1 MRKNKL
7 VKILTISILVFFMN
21 AAILSASGTMIKQ
34 MQVNILPIHFKFNG
48 SELASPKDQ
57 QSFMYNNTVY
67 VPLRFIAYA
76 LDKSVQWDTAS
87 KTVTIAEPTARERI
101 QIEEFK
107 LNAELKS
114 TTQSVT
120 QVEKA
125 KIQKINAANAV
136 ITYVIDGKKLDSN
149 ISKSGYLVN
158 NALFVP
164 IRFLSEAVGHQVAW
178 DSKSFTVTAN
188 TKDYVEKDKET
199 TTPNQETGTDPKKG
213 DQSGNN
219 GKDTTAPGG
228 ATGGTGGNG
237 DGKPNNALY
246 DTITSKA
253 KSTLEAL
260 QSSTEDQ
267 FYALAKKY
275 VNATDAAEKTK
286 IKQEGQQ
293 LLDSTTSKFSG
304 IIASTK
310 QQLETNGFSTDVIKE
325 YQAEFDKQVKLGK
338 KILGDMVD

>member
-1 MRKNKL
+1 MKKNKFM
-7 VKILTISILVFFMN
+7 KILTISILVFFMN
-21 AAILSASGTMIKQ
+21 AAILSASGTANKQ

-48 SELASPKDQ
+48 TELVPPKDQ
-57 QSFMYNNTVY
+57 QSFMHNNTVY

-87 KTVTIAEPTARERI
+87 KTVTIAEPTAREKI

-114 TTQSVT
+114 MTQEVT
-120 QVEKA
+120 QNA
-125 KIQKINAANAV
+125 KPQAQKINAANAV
-136 ITYVIDGKKLDSN
+136 ITYVIDGKKLDPN
-149 ISKSGYLVN
+149 ASKSGYLVN
-158 NALFVP
+158 NALLVP
-164 IRFLSEAVGHQVAW
+164 IRFLSEAVGHQVNW
-178 DSKSFTVTAN
+178 DAKSFTVTAN

-199 TTPNQETGTDPKKG
+199 TSPNKETGTDTQKG
-213 DQSGNN
+213 DQSGN

-228 ATGGTGGNG
+228 ANGGTGGNG
-237 DGKPNNALY
+237 DSKPNNALY

-253 KSTLEAL
+253 KSDLEAL

-275 VNATDAAEKTK
+275 VNTTDAAEKTK

-293 LLDSTTSKFSG
+293 LLDSTTSKFNG
-304 IIASTK
+304 IVSSTK
-310 QQLETNGFSTDVIKE
+310 KQLESNGFSTDVIKE
-325 YQAEFDKQVKLGK
+325 YQAEFDNQVKLGK